1 MSSNP
6 EVVSPA
12 PSGAK
17 STFELVKK
25 VSNNNKPELLV
36 FSSSTRSSSYEPEER
51 CFIRSTN

>member
-12 PSGAK
+12 PTGAK